1 MCGNGCVFRDEDT
14 IIHCYRRIQIAS
26 VLTDRFF
33 CWTWEAPRKQK
44 LYFHSKLQTQT
55 TALVQYMNTLFKKQI
70 KCHSCEGTC
79 CLRSLGTVHS
89 EALVSKIDLPSI
101 KERYKS
107 PHNGPSTSGHLL
119 TLSIFQFFKTLKSF
133 QSLSPSSLHLWLAS
147 SYIPVWMV
155 QVGPPAC
162 SQADCWLIQAENRG
176 LGEGQEMEGELSLLS
191 YTLALE
197 SCTLGAV
204 SSDLWHFI
212 PSVQT
217 KSLSEKL
224 AKNSELQ
231 LLEKKFCLQRVLSA
245 S

>member
-119 TLSIFQFFKTLKSF
+119 TLSIFQFLKHLRVFKAFPLPLSIYGLPALTSRSGWSRWDLQHALKQTVGSFRQKIEGWGKYKKWKGSWVYSHTL
-133 QSLSPSSLHLWLAS
+133 
-147 SYIPVWMV
+147 
-155 QVGPPAC
+155 
-162 SQADCWLIQAENRG
+162 
-176 LGEGQEMEGELSLLS
+176 
-191 YTLALE
+191 
-197 SCTLGAV
+197 
-204 SSDLWHFI
+204 
-212 PSVQT
+212 
-217 KSLSEKL
+217 
-224 AKNSELQ
+224 
-231 LLEKKFCLQRVLSA
+231 
-245 S
+245 